1 MRWCTGAIGKS
12 HQASMNI
19 INIRSVV
26 HQRQKL
32 QGDKITAGI
41 DDSTMMKLQG
51 DKITAGIDDR
61 TMMQ

>member
-1 MRWCTGAIGKS
+1 MMRYGQ
-12 HQASMNI
+12 H
-19 INIRSVV
+19 V

-61 TMMQ
+61 TMM